1 MLRQPS
7 QSAPETPNHRGVKL
21 GRSQTVVGRVSSAS
35 LTARGD
41 DELGQLDQQ
50 DRIERVETNPAVEG
64 CTLEPEQS
72 NVTEITIE
80 VSEAE
85 NGEERVKSKLEDKG
99 NEGVKVETGRSGQ
112 EGVQVH
118 DEEEGGESVT
128 RTASIDE
135 DLRDSPAFKFITR
148 PDLYKFAKVTIHL
161 SSSLSVNDL

>member
-7 QSAPETPNHRGVKL
+7 QPTPETANHRGVKL
-21 GRSQTVVGRVSSAS
+21 ERSQTVVGGVSSAS

-41 DELGQLDQQ
+41 NKLGQLDQQ
-50 DRIERVETNPAVEG
+50 DRIERGETNPGAEE
-64 CTLEPEQS
+64 CTLEP

-85 NGEERVKSKLEDKG
+85 SGEERVISKLEDKD
-99 NEGVKVETGRSGQ
+99 NERVKVGAERSDQ
-112 EGVQVH
+112 EGVD
-118 DEEEGGESVT
+118 DEEESEVRESVT
-128 RTASIDE
+128 RAASIDE

-148 PDLYKFAKVTIHL
+148 PDLYKFAKVTSCL